1 MGTFGIGKIIEMQ
14 KSATINPWEIAHSQS
29 IEIPKNYKEKRLLP
43 PNFSVTHKPFL
54 GGEVQKD
61 VHYAEESLWLLPRS
75 SCIRR
80 YVVWLV
86 THPYF
91 DHIILFFIILNAILM
106 MLADYDKIVE
116 DDEDPR
122 FGQPDLEKSF
132 WNDVNF
138 RAEIPL
144 TIIFTIELV

>member
-1 MGTFGIGKIIEMQ
+1 M
-14 KSATINPWEIAHSQS
+14 
-29 IEIPKNYKEKRLLP
+29 
-43 PNFSVTHKPFL
+43 
-54 GGEVQKD
+54 
-61 VHYAEESLWLLPRS
+61 LPRS
-75 SCIRR
+75 SCLRR

-91 DHIILFFIILNAILM
+91 DPIILFFIILNAILM

-116 DDEDPR
+116 DDEDSR
-122 FGQPDLEKSF
+122 FGLPDLEKSF

-144 TIIFTIELV
+144 TIIFTIELVLKVVAMGFMGEQGTYLQDPCNNLDFIVVVTAWIPLLLKV